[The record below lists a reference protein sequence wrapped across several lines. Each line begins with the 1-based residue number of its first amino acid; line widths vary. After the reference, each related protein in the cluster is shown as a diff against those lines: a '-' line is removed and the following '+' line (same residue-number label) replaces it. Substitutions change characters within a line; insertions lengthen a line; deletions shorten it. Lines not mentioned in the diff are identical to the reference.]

1 MECDAMLEVESD
13 GAGGRVVERAVGE
26 RNGGA
31 AGRSAPGGGLDP
43 ELVERPVR
51 RRFTAEYRLGV
62 LREAEACTAPGEIG
76 GLLRREGLYSWIL
89 ERVA

>member
-1 MECDAMLEVESD
+1 MEHDTMLDAEND

-31 AGRSAPGGGLDP
+31 AGRSAPEGVPDP
-43 ELVERPVR
+43 ELVDRPMR
-51 RRFTAEYRLGV
+51 RRFSAEYKLGI
-62 LREAEACTAPGEIG
+62 LREADACSAPGEVG
-76 GLLRREGLYSWIL
+76 ALLRREGLYSSHP